1 MAAMDKL
8 PLELQ
13 LSFIK
18 YLEPNEISR
27 LARTCCRNLTMLTSD
42 LIWETM
48 LVSRFGKE
56 HLPKDRLQCKDV
68 YQGLRKHALRLGPRN
83 LAIAWME
90 DSQYWKTEVD
100 PTASFGEVAELR
112 QVCWFNVHG
121 IFHGVPRGSYFP
133 VIRFKTGRAIGQ
145 LATVKAT
152 FKVES
157 IDTSSAPDHASLECS
172 KQFTVHKNVTQWS
185 DFVLPLI
192 HVGDWVN
199 ADAYHEV
206 SFAFIGHDGQWK
218 SSLKIDSVYLH
229 NAKKGTEML
238 VVAADASSDHEIR
251 L

>member
-1 MAAMDKL
+1 MMAAMDKL

-48 LVSRFGKE
+48 LVSRFGKSIF
-56 HLPKDRLQCKDV
+56 PKTGFNARMSIRDYANMLE
-68 YQGLRKHALRLGPRN
+68 LGDCLDGRFSV
-83 LAIAWME
+83 LE
-90 DSQYWKTEVD
+90 TEVD